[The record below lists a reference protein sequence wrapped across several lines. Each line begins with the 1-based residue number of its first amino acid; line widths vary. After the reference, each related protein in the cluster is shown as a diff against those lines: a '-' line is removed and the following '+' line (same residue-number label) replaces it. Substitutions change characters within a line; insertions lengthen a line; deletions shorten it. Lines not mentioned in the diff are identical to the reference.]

1 MTLVLGGD
9 LESRVL
15 ASGLI
20 NSMGELNEE
29 PEPSDEEVP

>member
-9 LESRVL
+9 IESRAL
-15 ASGLI
+15 ASG